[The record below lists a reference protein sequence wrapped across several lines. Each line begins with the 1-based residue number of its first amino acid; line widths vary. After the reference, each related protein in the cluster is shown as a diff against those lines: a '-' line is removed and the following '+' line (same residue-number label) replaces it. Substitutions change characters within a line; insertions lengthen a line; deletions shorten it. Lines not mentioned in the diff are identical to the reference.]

1 MVYCTFGDRET
12 STRLIG
18 RLKATPGSQC
28 AYFGFHHL
36 LTINTSRSEHL
47 PIMSKSFLEKKKT
60 IFSAL
65 NVSPAEYT
73 DLSPKGSIDEGIREL
88 INVINS
94 VPGLVT
100 TSSCAGRV
108 SVYVEGK
115 KKSSSDPRE
124 NETIAGQGG
133 KGGGRWIFVSHDPV
147 SLNTDDWCGSL
158 LAKFGLK
165 FHPGVDISE
174 TASLIHLKFEPM
186 VGAWRKKA
194 DQRELIH

>member
-1 MVYCTFGDRET
+1 
-12 STRLIG
+12 
-18 RLKATPGSQC
+18 
-28 AYFGFHHL
+28 
-36 LTINTSRSEHL
+36 
-47 PIMSKSFLEKKKT
+47 MSKSFLEKKKS
-60 IFSAL
+60 ILNAL
-65 NVSPAEYT
+65 NVSPVDYT
-73 DLSPKGSIDEGIREL
+73 DHSPKGSIDEGIRGL
-88 INVINS
+88 INIINS
-94 VPGLVT
+94 VSGLVT

-108 SVYVEGK
+108 SIYVERK
-115 KKSSSDPRE
+115 KNSPSDPLE
-124 NETIAGQGG
+124 NDTITGQGG

-147 SLNTDDWCGSL
+147 SLDNDAWCGSL